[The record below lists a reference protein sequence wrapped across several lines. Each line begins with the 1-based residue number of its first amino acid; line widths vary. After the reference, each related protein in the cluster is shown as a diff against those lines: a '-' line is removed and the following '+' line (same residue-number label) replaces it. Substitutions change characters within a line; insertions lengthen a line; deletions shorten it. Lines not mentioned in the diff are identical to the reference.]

1 MTGTA
6 TDAAAAAAP
15 ALAGRVVLVAGAH
28 GGLGSAAAQ
37 ACARAGATVVLLGR
51 KLPKLNRLYDGIA
64 KAGGEALLYPLDLEG
79 AAPDDYAE
87 LAERIGNELGRL
99 DGVLHCAAEF
109 KGLTP
114 LLHTDPAD
122 FARALHVN
130 LTARWWLTQACLPLL
145 AQAPDAAVVFAVD
158 DLALTGRA
166 FWGGYGLAQHGL
178 ATLVG
183 MLDAELGPNSPVR
196 VSGLQ
201 PGPMRTT
208 LRGRAYVADSDT
220 DARDPAEYAQAC
232 VDLLSPAGARYRG
245 RILAPDPGS
254 RLPATGS
261 RPQ

>member
-1 MTGTA
+1 MSPAASDAVA
-6 TDAAAAAAP
+6 TR
-15 ALAGRVVLVAGAH
+15 ALDGRVVLVAGAH
-28 GGLGSAAAQ
+28 GGLGAAASE

-51 KLPKLNRLYDGIA
+51 KVPRLNRLHDTIA

-87 LAERIGNELGRL
+87 LAARLGEELGRL
-99 DGVLHCAAEF
+99 DGLLHCAAEF

-145 AQAPDAAVVFAVD
+145 SQAPDAAVVFAID

-166 FWGGYGLAQHGL
+166 FWGGYGIAQQGL
-178 ATLVG
+178 ATLVA
-183 MLDAELGPNSPVR
+183 MLDAELGPTSPVR

-208 LRGRAYVADSDT
+208 LRGRAFMADQDQ
-220 DARDPAEYAQAC
+220 DARDPAVWAGAC
-232 VDLLSPAGARYRG
+232 VALLSPAGAQHRG
-245 RILAPDPGS
+245 QVWK
-254 RLPATGS
+254 PAG
-261 RPQ
+261 